1 MQRQRIL
8 EVRDNLLDR
17 VAEAKQEGWLGEIE
31 GLKVSLAGAEQ
42 KLAQLDQRSRRATT
56 VNLGLPT
63 FGDIA
68 GRIVTA
74 AKPSR

>member
-1 MQRQRIL
+1 MRRRPAQRAISV
-8 EVRDNLLDR
+8 ESPGKDGSSSIDC
-17 VAEAKQEGWLGEIE
+17 
-31 GLKVSLAGAEQ
+31 AEQ
-42 KLAQLDQRSRRATT
+42 KLAQLDQRSRKATT
-56 VNLGLPT
+56 LNLGLPT